1 MMNLN
6 ISHLFLTGGRDGR
19 TARSNVL
26 RFLDQTTLVK
36 YDRIHIVEEHILS
49 AEKRKF
55 WPDLEASIL
64 ENRRVIVGFI
74 NELTECGVKHLDDIK
89 NLEQGYQSKTLHTIA
104 HLLDGF
110 FGIDSCFFNLI
121 EDSHWLS
128 AVLKDKIMENP
139 GQYWLVEA
147 HPVFEASQLDRDV
160 LSQHYK

>member
-1 MMNLN
+1 MNLN
-6 ISHLFLTGGRDGR
+6 ISHLFLAGGRDGR
-19 TARSNVL
+19 MARSHVL

-36 YDRIHIVEEHILS
+36 YDRIHIVEEHIMS
-49 AEKRKF
+49 AEKKKF
-55 WPDLEASIL
+55 WLDLEASIL
-64 ENRRVIVGFI
+64 ENRRVIGGFI
-74 NELTECGVKHLDDIK
+74 NELTGCGFNHLDDIK

-128 AVLKDKIMENP
+128 ASLKEKIMGNP

-147 HPVFEASQLDRDV
+147 HPVFEVIQPDREV
-160 LSQHYK
+160 LSRHYK

>member
-1 MMNLN
+1 MNLN
-6 ISHLFLTGGRDGR
+6 LSHLFLTGGSDGR
-19 TARSNVL
+19 AARSHVL

-36 YDRIHIVEEHILS
+36 YDRIQIVEEHIMS
-49 AEKRKF
+49 AEMKKF

-64 ENRRVIVGFI
+64 ENRRVVAGFI

-89 NLEQGYQSKTLHTIA
+89 KLEQGYQSKTLHTIA

-128 AVLKDKIMENP
+128 AALKEKIMENP
-139 GQYWLVEA
+139 DQYWLVEA
-147 HPVFEASQLDRDV
+147 HPVFEASQPDRDI